1 MFIYFARAGNDN
13 KHHQQQQ
20 NHLPIIYTKGKQNRK
35 EKQQSNKQKQ
45 IYSVRFLR
53 VKGSSKIT
61 TGHGGRDW
69 PYTM

>member
-1 MFIYFARAGNDN
+1 MFIYFARAGNN
-13 KHHQQQQ
+13 NIHHQQQQ
-20 NHLPIIYTKGKQNRK
+20 NHLQIIYTKGKENRK

-61 TGHGGRDW
+61 TGHEGRD
-69 PYTM
+69 